1 LAGFSQSR
9 NVAATFS
16 PLGYVLGVAF
26 PIRPLPVTELQ
37 VLCFRQRSTQQITQ
51 PCDPRREDVE
61 LYKHS
66 PDDMKEPQGLQGI
79 KGSQGLQG
87 LDEDRKS
94 DSDARG
100 DGVISA
106 SLFCRLVLGLHSH
119 PRSNSNLRSTCPEDI
134 STT

>member
-1 LAGFSQSR
+1 M
-9 NVAATFS
+9 S
-16 PLGYVLGVAF
+16 PPDSTYRLSNSPMSDVGLSD
-26 PIRPLPVTELQ
+26 VTDV

-51 PCDPRREDVE
+51 PCDPHREDVE

-94 DSDARG
+94 DSDASQ
-100 DGVISA
+100 DDA
-106 SLFCRLVLGLHSH
+106 
-119 PRSNSNLRSTCPEDI
+119 T
-134 STT
+134 

>member
-1 LAGFSQSR
+1 M
-9 NVAATFS
+9 
-16 PLGYVLGVAF
+16 LGVAF
-26 PIRPLPVTELQ
+26 PIRPLPVTELH
-37 VLCFRQRSTQQITQ
+37 VLCFRQRPTQQITQ

-94 DSDARG
+94 DSDASQ
-100 DGVISA
+100 DDA
-106 SLFCRLVLGLHSH
+106 
-119 PRSNSNLRSTCPEDI
+119 T
-134 STT
+134 

>member
-1 LAGFSQSR
+1 
-9 NVAATFS
+9 
-16 PLGYVLGVAF
+16 VLGVAF
-26 PIRPLPVTELQ
+26 PIRPLPVTELH

-51 PCDPRREDVE
+51 PCDPHREDVE

-94 DSDARG
+94 DNDASQ
-100 DGVISA
+100 DDA
-106 SLFCRLVLGLHSH
+106 K
-119 PRSNSNLRSTCPEDI
+119 
-134 STT
+134 